1 MINKAITFPCI
12 RMNFQPFVINHV
24 GVLFSRPC
32 LLLLVMTMMLLSSCE
47 KEEDTI
53 AEIPRLQDENAE
65 IALKWA
71 DMSLYTIRFSA
82 LNTPTYASRSLGYLG
97 LAMYEAIVPGDP
109 AYRSMNGQ
117 LNGLTLAAPEPG
129 KDYHWL
135 IALNAGQE
143 TLLKLLY
150 PVPENSHRYI
160 HEKIDSLSNAV
171 YKEKSKDIP
180 RDIIVRSIKWGED
193 VAMAIYEWSK
203 TDGGHQAY
211 TYSIVFPNF
220 NFPSGP
226 SYWVPPVNGQIMVFF
241 PMHPEW
247 GDNRRFVPENS
258 SMPVPEI
265 LFYST
270 NPASEY
276 YQQYKAVYDKDK
288 TLTLAEKE
296 IAAWWGDDPTETFS
310 PPGHSYHLASIA
322 IKKSDA
328 PIIKAAEA
336 YAKTGMAVAD
346 AFVNC
351 WQAKFTYFNE
361 RPSTFVKA
369 NIDPEWEQFWPE
381 PPFPSFPSGHSTQIA
396 AAAEVL
402 TDVFGDNFSFTD
414 KVHEG
419 FRRYD
424 SKRFLDMVYPARSF
438 NSFWEAANECAYSRI
453 LGGIHTEQDNVV
465 GIEEGKKIG
474 QHVNALQW
482 KN

>member
-1 MINKAITFPCI
+1 MD
-12 RMNFQPFVINHV
+12 FQPLVMKNIH
-24 GVLFSRPC
+24 VLFSNFY
-32 LLLLVMTMMLLSSCE
+32 LLFLLTAMMLLSSCE
-47 KEEDTI
+47 KEEDFI
-53 AEIPRLQDENAE
+53 AEIPSLQDEDAE
-65 IALKWA
+65 VAVKWA

-82 LNTPTYASRSLGYLG
+82 RNTPTYASRSLGYLG
-97 LAMYEAIVPGDP
+97 LAMYEAIVHGDP
-109 AYRSMNGQ
+109 AYRSMSGQ
-117 LNGLTLAAPEPG
+117 LNGLTLPVPDPAE
-129 KDYHWL
+129 DYHWL
-135 IALNAGQE
+135 IALNASQR
-143 TLLKLLY
+143 TLLKMLY
-150 PVPENSHRYI
+150 PTPENSHRFI
-160 HEKIDSLSNAV
+160 HERIDSLSNAIHQ
-171 YKEKSKDIP
+171 KKSIHMPGD
-180 RDIIVRSIKWGED
+180 VTTRSVKWGED

-211 TYSIVFPNF
+211 TENSVFPNSQ
-220 NFPSGP
+220 FPSGP
-226 SYWVPPVNGQIMVFF
+226 SYWVPPVAGQMFTF
-241 PMHPEW
+241 YPMHPQW
-247 GDNRRFVPENS
+247 GNNRRFVPANS
-258 SMPVPEI
+258 SMPVPEM
-265 LFYST
+265 LPYST
-270 NPASEY
+270 NPDSDY
-276 YQQYKAVYDKDK
+276 YKQYKAVYDKDK
-288 TLTLAEKE
+288 TLTMEEKE
-296 IAAWWGDDPTETFS
+296 IAGWWGDDPTETFS

-322 IKKSDA
+322 IKKSNV
-328 PIIKAAEA
+328 PLTKAAEA

-369 NIDPEWEQFWPE
+369 NIDPYWTQFWPE

-419 FRRYD
+419 YRRYD
-424 SKRFLDMVYPARSF
+424 DYRFVDMVYPARSF
-438 NSFWEAANECAYSRI
+438 NSFWEAAHECAYSRI